1 MQLSLCPNRTKLK
14 LTLITLTL
22 TIIITMI
29 IMIMI
34 IIIIIIII
42 VIIIVIIVIIDF
54 KSCQTL
60 LLSVRR
66 IHKTTCQ
73 QPPLSVKKSALIGQK
88 HVQYRITAVCSKR
101 NCYYF

>member
-1 MQLSLCPNRTKLK
+1 MQLSLRPNRTKLK

-22 TIIITMI
+22 AIIITIIIR
-29 IMIMI
+29 MI
-34 IIIIIIII
+34 IIRMIMIIII
-42 VIIIVIIVIIDF
+42 VIIIIIDF

-73 QPPLSVKKSALIGQK
+73 QPPLSVKKSALVGQK